1 MSLCYIY
8 SKTTSYEHREQL
20 LNSFT
25 GSVSIDIETTDTIS
39 QYNIY
44 IIELER
50 ANQEISLKLKNIFSN
65 KDNALIYFI
74 IPKEH
79 TLLLFQLSFLLEAKA
94 IITHSQNIEKIIA
107 KIKIDT
113 KNFLQKNLEISLG
126 SNQLQTQKLLIYRSN
141 KLFFITQN
149 TLDTFIC
156 SDYASFS
163 SKVLLNI
170 DIENLLLKDT
180 SISAEIQNDS
190 NTVQK
195 YVFKSVSISKTEK
208 VISIQEASSSVKQVN
223 FISTRVSFIELLK
236 EQILQKNDSGS
247 ELTLLSINVTNVKAL
262 INEFGIVEFED
273 ALLQLLSFMESTLER
288 KIIFSQFENNF
299 YVILFEQIISEEIN
313 NLMQHFLTLILHQI
327 STNSMKFIL
336 DLYTISLE
344 NLELDTILTTLN
356 NIENEDLSLN
366 ENNSSYIKHLTRK
379 ATKINAKYF
388 LDAAYKNKMSFK
400 ILNIYHG
407 LVINTSTKIVKTTN
421 DHIYIVF
428 EPLQGIVLQ
437 NERMTVLQ
445 SEKFSHDIYAD
456 VKEINLAKKVAI
468 LGNFKFLKTNANARE
483 YARVTTSIKVPISLN
498 TSGKT
503 FNGTILDISIKS
515 IAIKMKYSS
524 NIGMPELGSTV
535 LTFNLVD
542 KTSEDGYVQLSLQAE
557 ITVVT
562 IPQEDTY
569 YKVVCELNQNTHD
582 LDIVLKY
589 VYQRQ
594 KELIIELKKMSK
606 LN

>member
-8 SKTTSYEHREQL
+8 SKTTSYEHQEQL
-20 LNSFT
+20 INTFA
-25 GSVSIDIETTDTIS
+25 GSESIDIETTDTIS
-39 QYNIY
+39 DYNIY

-65 KDNALIYFI
+65 KQSSLIYFI

-94 IITHSQNIEKIIA
+94 IITHSQNIEKIIG
-107 KIKIDT
+107 KIKIDIKT
-113 KNFLQKNLEISLG
+113 FVQNNLETLLG
-126 SNQLQTQKLLIYRSN
+126 AKQLQTEKLLVYKNN

-149 TLDTFIC
+149 TLDSFVC
-156 SDYASFS
+156 SDYESFS
-163 SKVLLNI
+163 SKVLSTI
-170 DIENLLLKDT
+170 DIESLLLQNI
-180 SISAEIQNDS
+180 SIPVEIKNDS
-190 NTVQK
+190 NTSQK
-195 YVFKSVSISKTEK
+195 YVFRSVSISKIEQ
-208 VISIQEASSSVKQVN
+208 VIYIENASSSIEQVN

-236 EQILQKNDSGS
+236 EQLLQKNDSGS
-247 ELTLLSINVTNVKAL
+247 ELTLLSINITNVKAL
-262 INEFGIVEFED
+262 INEFGIVEFEE
-273 ALLQLLSFMESTLER
+273 ALLKLLSFMELTLER

-299 YVILFEQIISEEIN
+299 YVILFEQTVSEEIN
-313 NLMQHFLTLILHQI
+313 NLIQHFLTLVLHQI
-327 STNSMKFIL
+327 STDMLKFIL
-336 DLYTISLE
+336 DLYTISLK
-344 NLELDTILTTLN
+344 NLEFDNILTTLN
-356 NIENEDLSLN
+356 NIENGDLSLN
-366 ENNSSYIKHLTRK
+366 ENNSDYIKHLTRK

-498 TSGKT
+498 SSGKT

-515 IAIKMKYSS
+515 IAIKMKYIS
-524 NIGMPELGSTV
+524 NIGMPEPGKST

-562 IPQEDTY
+562 TPQEDTY
-569 YKVVCELNQNTHD
+569 YKVVCELDQNTHD